1 MKTDYFKISF
11 IYMII
16 GCLIISMQLMA
27 QTLGDLEKQYDT
39 VLLKI
44 INEKSR
50 IDSLNTILNVRVEQI
65 EKEKNKSKVDEA
77 RIKEL
82 MAQSVIITN
91 QISQVDN
98 KLRAME
104 KELSDKGRILEEKYT
119 RIIDSLN
126 NVLKQKKINGSI
138 EEINA
143 LLLNTHQKK
152 IIVSPYPKGLSFQ
165 PGKILFI
172 NLSETKDS
180 VKKAIYIDYLKQT
193 LVEVDDLLN
202 DIQNK
207 QEELKQINRLE
218 NLTKKF
224 LAEAEFESGIKTS
237 GKIGSTQYSQ
247 AGGELISADVR
258 SAINTQSLSYFG
270 IINQLSVLEPFSLK
284 TNRWQKE
291 AGKKLSFGDY
301 LKMLEDLQSILS
313 QYRIMIVD
321 KIK

>member
-1 MKTDYFKISF
+1 MKTDYLKIFF
-11 IYMII
+11 IFMII
-16 GCLIISMQLMA
+16 CCLVNSIQLMA

-50 IDSLNTILNVRVEQI
+50 RDSLNTILNVRVEQI
-65 EKEKNKSKVDEA
+65 EKEKEKSKVDET

-82 MAQSVIITN
+82 MAQSVIVTN
-91 QISQVDN
+91 QISLVDN

-104 KELSDKGRILEEKYT
+104 KELSDKAKILEEQYT

-126 NVLKQKKINGSI
+126 TVLKRIKNSSSV

-207 QEELKQINRLE
+207 QEELKQIRRLE

-237 GKIGSTQYSQ
+237 STIGNARYSQ
-247 AGGELISADVR
+247 TGGELVSADVR
-258 SAINTQSLSYFG
+258 SAINIKSLSYFG
-270 IINQLSVLEPFSLK
+270 IINQLSVLEPFSRI

-291 AGKKLSFGDY
+291 AGKKLSPGDY
-301 LKMLEDLQSILS
+301 LNMLEDLQSILR
-313 QYRIMIVD
+313 QYRNMIVD

>member
-1 MKTDYFKISF
+1 MKTDYLKIFF
-11 IYMII
+11 IFMII
-16 GCLIISMQLMA
+16 CCLVNSIQLMA

-50 IDSLNTILNVRVEQI
+50 RDSLNTILNVRVEQI
-65 EKEKNKSKVDEA
+65 EKEKEKSKVDETK
-77 RIKEL
+77 IKEL
-82 MAQSVIITN
+82 MAQSVIVTN
-91 QISQVDN
+91 QISLVDN

-104 KELSDKGRILEEKYT
+104 KELSDKAKILEEQYT

-126 NVLKQKKINGSI
+126 TVLKRIKNSSSV

-207 QEELKQINRLE
+207 REELKQIRRLE

-237 GKIGSTQYSQ
+237 STIGNARYSQ
-247 AGGELISADVR
+247 TGGELVSADVR
-258 SAINTQSLSYFG
+258 SAINIKSLSYFG
-270 IINQLSVLEPFSLK
+270 IINQLSVLEPFSRI

-291 AGKKLSFGDY
+291 AGKKLSPGDY
-301 LKMLEDLQSILS
+301 LNMLEDLQSILR
-313 QYRIMIVD
+313 QYRNMIVD

>member
-1 MKTDYFKISF
+1 MKTDYLKIFF
-11 IYMII
+11 IFMII
-16 GCLIISMQLMA
+16 CCLVNSIQLMA

-50 IDSLNTILNVRVEQI
+50 RDSLNTILNVRVEQI
-65 EKEKNKSKVDEA
+65 EKEKEKSKVDET

-82 MAQSVIITN
+82 MAQSVIVTN
-91 QISQVDN
+91 QISLVDN

-104 KELSDKGRILEEKYT
+104 KELSDKAKILEEQYT
-119 RIIDSLN
+119 RLIDSLN
-126 NVLKQKKINGSI
+126 TVLKRIKNSSSV

-207 QEELKQINRLE
+207 QEELKQIRRLE

-237 GKIGSTQYSQ
+237 STIGNARYSQ
-247 AGGELISADVR
+247 TGGELVSADVR

-270 IINQLSVLEPFSLK
+270 IINQLSVLEPFSRK

-291 AGKKLSFGDY
+291 AGKKLSPGDY
-301 LKMLEDLQSILS
+301 LKMLEDLQSILR
-313 QYRIMIVD
+313 QYRNMIVD